1 MSAVNKK
8 VVLITGG
15 ARGVGAEVARRLHEK
30 GADLVLTDVDEAA
43 LADIGEELGEGRVL
57 TAVADVRELA
67 AMEQV
72 ASRAVDR
79 FGGIDV
85 VMANAGIA
93 TYGSILKVDPE
104 AFRTLVDVNVVGV
117 FNTVRA
123 ALPSVMDRRGY
134 VLIVSSAAAFAAS
147 PGLAPYNAAKA
158 AVEQFANAL
167 RLEVA
172 HRGVDVGSAHMLWI
186 DTPMVRDAKSDL
198 PSFRKMLDALPGPLG
213 KTTSVEACGK
223 AFVKGIEARK
233 RYVYCPDYV
242 SVMRWL
248 KPLLSTRLGESTT
261 LKSVPE
267 LLPQMDA
274 EVEALGRSMS
284 ARTKKVEKK

>member
-1 MSAVNKK
+1 M
-8 VVLITGG
+8 
-15 ARGVGAEVARRLHEK
+15 RLHDA
-30 GADLVLTDVDEAA
+30 GAKLVLTDVDETA
-43 LADIGEELGEGRVL
+43 LHDIGTTLSGDRVL
-57 TAVADVRELA
+57 TCVADVRDLA
-67 AMEQV
+67 AMQN
-72 ASRAVDR
+72 AVSQAVSR

-85 VMANAGIA
+85 VMANAGIS
-93 TYGSILKVDPE
+93 TYGSVLQVDPE
-104 AFRTLVDVNVVGV
+104 AFRLLVDVNVVGV

-123 ALPSVMDRRGY
+123 ALPSVIDRRGY

-186 DTPMVRDAKSDL
+186 DTPLVQEAKSDL

-223 AFVKGIEARK
+223 AFVKGIERRK
-233 RYVYCPDYV
+233 RYVYCPEWV
-242 SVMRWL
+242 GVLRWL
-248 KPLLSTRLGESTT
+248 KPLLASRLGEATT
-261 LKSVPE
+261 RKSVGG
-267 LLPQMDA
+267 LLARLDA
-274 EVEALGRSMS
+274 EVAALGRSVS
-284 ARTKKVEKK
+284 ARTESVEK